1 MEKDEKQQKK
11 RKRPPRE
18 DLAAAYK
25 TKSIQPEL
33 IEQKRGISKAT
44 KTESF
49 GNVLCDSLFGGA
61 LEHQRAYPCT
71 ASVGD

>member
-1 MEKDEKQQKK
+1 MEKDEKRHKK
-11 RKRPPRE
+11 RKDRRGKTPRRR
-18 DLAAAYK
+18 

-33 IEQKRGISKAT
+33 IEHKRGISKAT

-61 LEHQRAYPCT
+61 LEHQRAYPCA